1 MKQIFKKHKEKFVFS
16 LILILSGLA
25 GIVNPEKHPFFD
37 FRVTLQG
44 EDPKYILQR
53 QTEFESMLQARDDT
67 ANQSI
72 EIEGLESLPPEE
84 ANKIRNDFAS
94 GKFFDPIIEMKERV
108 TTVISKANRFSL
120 GMGVL
125 QLLLAATIMV
135 ATFFS
140 EKRKKL
146 DKKLSKKIKKM
157 R

>member
-37 FRVTLQG
+37 FRVSLQG

-120 GMGVL
+120 GMGVF
-125 QLLLAATIMV
+125 QLLIAVTIIV
-135 ATFFS
+135 VTFFS
-140 EKRKKL
+140 EKRKT
-146 DKKLSKKIKKM
+146 
-157 R
+157 